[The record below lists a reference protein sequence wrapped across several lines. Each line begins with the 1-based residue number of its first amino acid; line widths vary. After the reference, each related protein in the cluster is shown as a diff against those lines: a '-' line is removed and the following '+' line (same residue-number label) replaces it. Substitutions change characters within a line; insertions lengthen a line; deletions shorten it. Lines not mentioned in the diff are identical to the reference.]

1 MPQASK
7 ILQSRDEWKDKAIQ
21 RGYENR
27 ELIKDK
33 KRLLEKIAALKLQLH
48 DHEIEQLM
56 AGKKNRT

>member
-1 MPQASK
+1 MPQPSK

-27 ELIKDK
+27 EFRKDK

-48 DHEIEQLM
+48 DSEMEQLM
-56 AGKKNRT
+56 AGKKNRP